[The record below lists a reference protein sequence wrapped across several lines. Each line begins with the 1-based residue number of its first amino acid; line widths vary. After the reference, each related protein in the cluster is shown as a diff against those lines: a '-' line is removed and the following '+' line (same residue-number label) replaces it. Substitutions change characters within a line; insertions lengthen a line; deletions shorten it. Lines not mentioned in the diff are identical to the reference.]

1 MDTLYNKIAYYCE
14 NKVVDGKKGISF
26 YRLCKDIGI
35 RQSVLSDLKNNR
47 TTKLSTATLEKLANY
62 FEVPIDELLGNES
75 TKKEPADPLIYMSAD
90 RQAAVYELFSERIKA
105 LDETE
110 GFVIVRSGVE
120 KNFFPRLANHSLSR
134 VERDS
139 LEKLAAFLDVTDK
152 LEEILST
159 PDEES
164 ETIKEIVSKM
174 RYLSPK
180 DLEYLNGLIDRLI

>member
-1 MDTLYNKIAYYCE
+1 MFDLYKNIEDLALLHGFKNVTE
-14 NKVVDGKKGISF
+14 
-26 YRLCKDIGI
+26 LCRAAGVPRSNLSEIKMGRSKDISKPNA
-35 RQSVLSDLKNNR
+35 Q
-47 TTKLSTATLEKLANY
+47 KLADAMHISLDAIY
-62 FEVPIDELLGNES
+62 GNEGA
-75 TKKEPADPLIYMSAD
+75 KKEPADPLVYMSAD

>member
-1 MDTLYNKIAYYCE
+1 MFYSKYVKLCNS
-14 NKVVDGKKGISF
+14 VGKTPSAVA
-26 YRLCKDIGI
+26 LEIGI
-35 RQSVLSDLKNNR
+35 QKSTVTRWGKGSDPNDA
-47 TTKLSTATLEKLANY
+47 TKLKVADY
-62 FEVPIDELLGNES
+62 FGIDVSEFDSEDA
-75 TKKEPADPLIYMSAD
+75 KKEPADPLVYMSAD
-90 RQAAVYELFSERIKA
+90 RQAAVYELFSEHIKA
-105 LDETE
+105 LGETE
-110 GFVIVRSGVE
+110 DFVIVRSGVK

-139 LEKLAAFLDVTDK
+139 LEQVAAFLDVTDK
-152 LEEILST
+152 LEEILSA

>member
-1 MDTLYNKIAYYCE
+1 MNEMYKRIEDLCKSANINVTQ
-14 NKVVDGKKGISF
+14 
-26 YRLCKDIGI
+26 LCKDAKISRGN
-35 RQSVLSDLKNNR
+35 LTDLKMNR
-47 TTKLSTATLEKLANY
+47 TTALGTVTLSKIATY
-62 FEVPIDELLGNES
+62 FDVSLDYLLGNE
-75 TKKEPADPLIYMSAD
+75 TKKEPADPLVYMSAD

-105 LDETE
+105 LDEIE
-110 GFVIVRSGVE
+110 DFVIVRSGVE

-139 LEKLAAFLDVTDK
+139 LEKVAAFLDVTDK

>member
-1 MDTLYNKIAYYCE
+1 MNELYNRIEILCKNKGVNITQMCKESGAARGCLTDLKKARITRLNTDTLSKIAGYF
-14 NKVVDGKKGISF
+14 DIS
-26 YRLCKDIGI
+26 
-35 RQSVLSDLKNNR
+35 
-47 TTKLSTATLEKLANY
+47 
-62 FEVPIDELLGNES
+62 IDELLGNES
-75 TKKEPADPLIYMSAD
+75 TKKEPADPLVYMSAD